1 MGRREGGKVAGL
13 APPPRASSPRYVR
26 CQASAEAT
34 SMPRRGWAPVGAQG
48 AGGSRCASGGGGSG
62 TEPAAVPRCLRTCGR
77 AGRQPGGAE
86 GTCVGG
92 GCGCAGGGRHA
103 GGLLLCGPGVHV
115 CVLTAHRA

>member
-13 APPPRASSPRYVR
+13 TPPRQLAQVCALSGKRGGD
-26 CQASAEAT
+26 EHAT
-34 SMPRRGWAPVGAQG
+34 AGVGTRGR
-48 AGGSRCASGGGGSG
+48 AGGRRLQVPSGGGGSR

-77 AGRQPGGAE
+77 AGRQPRGAE

-115 CVLTAHRA
+115 SVLTTHHA